1 MTTITATITTNNDQ
15 SRFISFDQAQ
25 KCSPPPR
32 SSQLP
37 PNIAAT
43 VLTPAQQREA
53 EADAYIQRAI
63 ELHENDQLEE
73 ATYYFRLAAQSEN
86 PVGQLMYGLSL
97 RHGWGC
103 NPNPKE
109 AIIYLQRA
117 AAYAMSELKE
127 LIPGSSANIKAIQ
140 QQQQKGLT
148 PTSPSSS
155 TSGVPPLRRMGTM
168 DRRSAMLTARKELVM
183 ALYELGMSFL
193 KGWGVH
199 RDKSAAFNYFKIAAD
214 LGDADSQN
222 ETAQC
227 FLDGIGTDK
236 NAFEAARYCRLAA
249 AQGATQFGNSW
260 IWKEKY
266 DQYCEQHAN
275 TAATESAMRKQK
287 ELNPHQGSTALM
299 SPISPMT
306 PTTPS
311 SIAAGLASMTVGA
324 TSMAMANSSL
334 TSPIQQNTQR
344 LSQQNNAKPGSGQ
357 KPGRHN
363 LAGDLISS
371 SQLELKIK
379 QAEQLTNATVG
390 PVTSSPSSP
399 SPTTGQSTTSGT
411 GKKKNRWSLWGLHQN
426 HNHRGH
432 RRAPS
437 SG

>member
-1 MTTITATITTNNDQ
+1 MQPQQGVPPTINTTMGANPKVNPKTMTTITATITTNVDQ
-15 SRFISFDQAQ
+15 SRSITFDKAQ

-32 SSQLP
+32 STQLP
-37 PNIAAT
+37 PNIAAQ

-73 ATYYFRLAAQSEN
+73 ATYYFRLAAQGEN

-127 LIPGSSANIKAIQ
+127 LMPGSSANIKAIQ
-140 QQQQKGLT
+140 KQQQRGMAQS
-148 PTSPSSS
+148 PTSPSGSQAA
-155 TSGVPPLRRMGTM
+155 GQPLRRMGTL

-193 KGWGVH
+193 KGWGVQK
-199 RDKSAAFNYFKIAAD
+199 DKEIAFNYFKIAAD

-227 FLDGIGTDK
+227 FLDGIGTEK
-236 NAFEAARYCRLAA
+236 NAFEAARYYRLAV

-260 IWKEKY
+260 IWKPKY
-266 DQYCEQHAN
+266 DQYCEQHAAAAAAEA
-275 TAATESAMRKQK
+275 TARKQ
-287 ELNPHQGSTALM
+287 QGLHPDSTLS
-299 SPISPMT
+299 SPIT
-306 PTTPS
+306 PSSATS
-311 SIAAGLASMTVGA
+311 SIAAGLASMTIGA
-324 TSMAMANSSL
+324 ALVSPTAVTNSS
-334 TSPIQQNTQR
+334 SSI
-344 LSQQNNAKPGSGQ
+344 PG
-357 KPGRHN
+357 
-363 LAGDLISS
+363 L
-371 SQLELKIK
+371 QLKLK
-379 QAEQLTNATVG
+379 QAEQLTKTTVG
-390 PVTSSPSSP
+390 SVANPSAA
-399 SPTTGQSTTSGT
+399 GGGGGEQQGATSGT
-411 GKKKNRWSLWGLHQN
+411 GKKKNRWSLWGIHH
-426 HNHRGH
+426 HNHDNQH